1 MLGEAHLLL
10 LPLVSQSENTLL
22 EIHAR
27 DEIRDLQDTFG
38 F

>member
-1 MLGEAHLLL
+1 MLGEVHLLL

-22 EIHAR
+22 EIRTR